1 MVRFWGCRCCW
12 IPGAA
17 HPVGVLVERV
27 DEALPV
33 NAPHFDR
40 LVVRRCHQS
49 LAIMGES
56 NTAYSG
62 SVGFE
67 HFWLSFSRVHRHITT
82 NTTENTTSL
91 KHAAQPQL
99 ACNVWPLTDTSNC
112 AQQGHLFYISYYS
125 PIMGHIIL
133 LSKQR
138 SPDYSGKNDLSLH
151 GWCPQSHSSVF
162 GGSGHQ
168 VTRGGEMHP
177 SDDVLVAYKAESPRL
192 WSQIPDHQAVIHW
205 PRG

>member
-1 MVRFWGCRCCW
+1 MFRKINIYYLALQKVILMCNLVNLTSKIHTYKHTTHYSMVRFWGCRCCW

-67 HFWLSFSRVHRHITT
+67 HFWLPFSRVHRHITT

-99 ACNVWPLTDTSNC
+99 ACDVWPLTDTSNC

-138 SPDYSGKNDLSLH
+138 SPD
-151 GWCPQSHSSVF
+151 
-162 GGSGHQ
+162 
-168 VTRGGEMHP
+168 
-177 SDDVLVAYKAESPRL
+177 
-192 WSQIPDHQAVIHW
+192 
-205 PRG
+205 